1 MFADEANA
9 NLFFYEFLPSY
20 GFGDLSWTYPDGTAP
35 AKDLL
40 PEMPSDSGAV
50 STSEY
55 TVRYADQ
62 DGNPVAGVTFQ
73 VTDNSVNTFT
83 TGEDGFVTWWSL
95 PVACEIQTLALPEG
109 YEGDTGTVYSLPEE
123 GGTLDL
129 TLTRAAADGP
139 SDYVVRYVDQNGSPV
154 AGVIC
159 QVCDDKTCSLFTSD
173 GNGEC
178 RFTLDPYAWEI
189 HTLRVPEGY
198 EGDTETITHASP
210 AGGEMVFTLHKN

>member
-1 MFADEANA
+1 M
-9 NLFFYEFLPSY
+9 
-20 GFGDLSWTYPDGTAP
+20 
-35 AKDLL
+35 
-40 PEMPSDSGAV
+40 
-50 STSEY
+50 
-55 TVRYADQ
+55 
-62 DGNPVAGVTFQ
+62 AGVTFQ

-189 HTLRVPEGY
+189 HTLRVPKGY
-198 EGDTETITHASP
+198 EGDTETVTHASP